1 MKRERKRK
9 GPMGLSEAPRGAHPA
24 PTPHPS
30 GRCGGGGGG
39 LAAKAEPKADSTV
52 T

>member
-9 GPMGLSEAPRGAHPA
+9 GPMGLSEAPRGAHP
-24 PTPHPS
+24 
-30 GRCGGGGGG
+30 GG